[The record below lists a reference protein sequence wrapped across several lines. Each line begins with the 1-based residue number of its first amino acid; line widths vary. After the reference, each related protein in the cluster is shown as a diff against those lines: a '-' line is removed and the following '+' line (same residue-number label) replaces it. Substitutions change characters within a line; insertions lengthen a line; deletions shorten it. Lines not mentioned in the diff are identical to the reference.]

1 MRNDIYFVEVGNKEF
16 QERDNKEGN
25 LSISSDY
32 GLKIW
37 DKDGI
42 DCIIKS
48 SLHEH
53 LDKVEERE
61 LKLLSEL

>member
-1 MRNDIYFVEVGNKEF
+1 M
-16 QERDNKEGN
+16 
-25 LSISSDY
+25 SISSDY